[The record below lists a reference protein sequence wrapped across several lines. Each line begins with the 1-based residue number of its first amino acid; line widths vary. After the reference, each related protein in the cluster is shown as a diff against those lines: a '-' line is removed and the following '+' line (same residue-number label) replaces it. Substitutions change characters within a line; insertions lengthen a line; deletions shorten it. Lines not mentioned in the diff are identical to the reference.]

1 MEVDKVD
8 NMVANE
14 VDDMVAKI
22 RNKDFTDVTLIKVVI
37 LMEMMLEVVMG
48 AVYMEVD
55 KVTDKVADMVVD
67 MEVDREAE
75 EEVADMV
82 MDNCPLDMDR
92 DRSRHVP
99 FGPPEDRAVSQLCDV
114 FTKSLFWPDV

>member
-1 MEVDKVD
+1 MD

-55 KVTDKVADMVVD
+55 KVTDNVADMVVD

-82 MDNCPLDMDR
+82 MDNVHWTWTGTDQDMCHLAHQKIGQFR
-92 DRSRHVP
+92 NCVMSLQNP
-99 FGPPEDRAVSQLCDV
+99 YFGQTYKKHL
-114 FTKSLFWPDV
+114 

>member
-37 LMEMMLEVVMG
+37 LMEMMLEVVMD
-48 AVYMEVD
+48 MEG
-55 KVTDKVADMVVD
+55 DKVAD
-67 MEVDREAE
+67 
-75 EEVADMV
+75 EVANLKILNVDENGWKM
-82 MDNCPLDMDR
+82 
-92 DRSRHVP
+92 
-99 FGPPEDRAVSQLCDV
+99 
-114 FTKSLFWPDV
+114 